1 MRDGKALQWKDQ
13 EAEAMEMEN
22 GICVID
28 DGETKMRKKSFL
40 PGNLMP

>member
-1 MRDGKALQWKDQ
+1 MEKHCSGKTRRQRQWRWK
-13 EAEAMEMEN
+13 N